1 MSLLISTAAVAIG
14 TTSIP
19 PSYQGH
25 WFPAKADCALAD
37 PRGTILIHDD
47 SIVDASTKP
56 ETAQFQ
62 YIVDSV
68 RVTSKRRIEVYSVYM
83 EEGNEEGLIPVSSRL
98 TLGSKGQSLSIHTY
112 DEESKRHRQLQ
123 RARYRK
129 CS

>member
-1 MSLLISTAAVAIG
+1 MSLLFATAAAALG
-14 TTSIP
+14 TTGIP
-19 PSYQGH
+19 STYQGQ

-56 ETAQFQ
+56 ATAQFQ

-68 RVTSKRRIEVYSVYM
+68 RVTSNRRIEVDAIYM
-83 EEGNEEGLIPVSSRL
+83 EEGNEEGLIPVLIKL
-98 TLGSKGQSLSIHTY
+98 TLNGKGRTLFIHTLE
-112 DEESKRHRQLQ
+112 EESKRHFQLP

-129 CS
+129 CL